1 MPIMPNKPSMP
12 KFKLHGF
19 LTSSNMLTPCQ
30 SFLRALGL
38 SGKNSK
44 SEQTSENSC
53 AQSCSTTSSSCSFLR
68 GEESPKESPR
78 TSGASSLKTGVPEGP
93 NTETSLTKPLKRK
106 ENGVPD
112 NGFRAPGASI
122 STSASFLL
130 FFKIPGGAS
139 NPVKAGPG
147 RAVPAQRPGFGPSE
161 IESISIGTAPFGW
174 RLGLFLLPLT
184 AHQAR

>member
-1 MPIMPNKPSMP
+1 MPNMPNKPSMP

-30 SFLRALGL
+30 SFLKALGL
-38 SGKNSK
+38 SGKNSQ
-44 SEQTSENSC
+44 SEKTSENSC
-53 AQSCSTTSSSCSFLR
+53 AKSCSTTSRSCSLLR
-68 GEESPKESPR
+68 RDGSPQEPSR
-78 TSGASSLKTGVPEGP
+78 TSGASSLKTGALEGP
-93 NTETSLTKPLKRK
+93 KTETSLTKPLKRK

-112 NGFRAPGASI
+112 SGFRAPGASI

-139 NPVKAGPG
+139 SPVKAGPG
-147 RAVPAQRPGFGPSE
+147 RKVTARWPGPGPSE

-174 RLGLFLLPLT
+174 RLGFFLLPLT